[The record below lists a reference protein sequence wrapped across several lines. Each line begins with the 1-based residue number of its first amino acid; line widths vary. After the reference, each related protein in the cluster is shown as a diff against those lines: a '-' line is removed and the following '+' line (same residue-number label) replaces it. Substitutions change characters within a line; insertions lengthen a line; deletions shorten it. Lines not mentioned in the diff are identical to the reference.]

1 MDPITQGV
9 FGASL
14 PQSLEQQRRYQKA
27 AFAIGFLSGM
37 APDLDV
43 FIRSSSD
50 PLLALDFH
58 RHFTHS
64 LAFIPLGA
72 LICASVFYFL
82 FKKKLSFK
90 RVYLY
95 AFLGYGTHALLDSC
109 TSYGTRL
116 LWPFSDVRIAWNN
129 VSVVDPL
136 ITLPMLALVVLGY
149 FRRNGNFAKLALAYG
164 LSYLLLGVVQR
175 DRAEEIATELAQSR
189 GHIPLRMTAKP
200 SFGNIVLWKTIY
212 EHDGNYY
219 VDAVKIG
226 LEQRLIPGTSVK
238 KLDVATDLPWLDA
251 ANKKQ
256 LSNRSQQTHK
266 NQQAIDLERFRVF
279 SDDYLA
285 VLPNQPNY
293 VIDIRYSFL
302 PNSVDPLWG
311 IRMKPNALN
320 EHVDYDTTRD
330 LNPEYRIAF
339 FNMLFD

>member
-1 MDPITQGV
+1 MDPLTQGV

-14 PQSLEQQRRYQKA
+14 PQSLEHQRRYQKA
-27 AFAIGFLSGM
+27 AFVIGFLSGM

-43 FIRSSSD
+43 LIRSSSD

-64 LAFIPLGA
+64 LAFIPFGA

-95 AFLGYGTHALLDSC
+95 AFLGYGTHALLDGC

-116 LWPFSDVRIAWNN
+116 FWPFSDARITWNN

-136 ITLPMLALVVLGY
+136 VTLPMLALVLLGY
-149 FRRNGNFAKLALAYG
+149 FRGNSNFAKLALAYG

-175 DRAEEIATELAQSR
+175 DRAEDIATELAHSR
-189 GHIPLRMTAKP
+189 GHTPLRMTAKP

-212 EHDGNYY
+212 EHDGHYY

-226 LEQRLIPGTSVK
+226 LDKRLIPGTSVK
-238 KLDVATDLPWLDA
+238 KLDIATDLPWLDTT
-251 ANKKQ
+251 Q
-256 LSNRSQQTHK
+256 G

-285 VLPNQPNY
+285 VLPNQANY

-311 IRMKPNALN
+311 IRMKPHAPN
-320 EHVDYDTTRD
+320 EHVDYDTTRN
-330 LNPEYRIAF
+330 LNPEYRTKF
-339 FNMLFD
+339 FAMLFD

>member
-1 MDPITQGV
+1 MDPLTQGV

-14 PQSLEQQRRYQKA
+14 PQSLEHQRRYQKA

-43 FIRSSSD
+43 LIRSSSD

-64 LAFIPLGA
+64 LAFIPFGA

-95 AFLGYGTHALLDSC
+95 ALLGYGTHALLDGC

-116 LWPFSDVRIAWNN
+116 FWPFSDARITWNN

-136 ITLPMLALVVLGY
+136 VTLPMLALVLLGY
-149 FRRNGNFAKLALAYG
+149 FRGNSNFAKLALAYG

-175 DRAEEIATELAQSR
+175 DRAEDIATELAHPR
-189 GHIPLRMTAKP
+189 GHTPLRMTAKP

-212 EHDGNYY
+212 EHDGHYY

-226 LEQRLIPGTSVK
+226 LDKRLIPGTSVK
-238 KLDVATDLPWLDA
+238 KLDIATDLPWLDTT
-251 ANKKQ
+251 Q
-256 LSNRSQQTHK
+256 G

-285 VLPNQPNY
+285 VLPNQANY

-311 IRMKPNALN
+311 IRMKPHAPN
-320 EHVDYDTTRD
+320 EHVDYDTTRN
-330 LNPEYRIAF
+330 LNPEYRTKF
-339 FNMLFD
+339 FAMLFD

>member
-14 PQSLEQQRRYQKA
+14 PQSLEHQRRYQKA

-95 AFLGYGTHALLDSC
+95 AFLGYATHALLDGC

-116 LWPFSDVRIAWNN
+116 LWPFSDVRLSWNN

-149 FRRNGNFAKLALAYG
+149 FRSNGNFAKLALVYG

-175 DRAEEIATELAQSR
+175 DRAEEIATELALSR
-189 GHIPLRMTAKP
+189 GHTPLRMTAKP

-212 EHDGNYY
+212 EYDGHYY

-226 LEQRLIPGTSVK
+226 LEQQLIPGTSVK
-238 KLDVATDLPWLDA
+238 KLDIATDLPWLDA
-251 ANKKQ
+251 LNK
-256 LSNRSQQTHK
+256 NHQTTE

-285 VLPNQPNY
+285 VLPDQPNY

-311 IRMKPNALN
+311 IRMKPHAPN

-330 LNPEYRIAF
+330 LNPGYRKEF
-339 FNMLFD
+339 FSMLFD